1 MAFAYCI
8 VNRIFSLNYKYNG
21 AFSTIALALVCY
33 CTLGRGQNIKLKI
46 FMCTMYISRWKWS
59 YIDKEKSGW
68 VKLQKYN
75 QQLCKLVFNVCAHT
89 HTRIHFACSIVAHS
103 IVSVGRST
111 CGVAYE
117 LAPEHKKLLNRIIS
131 IECWIVAT
139 LHWNKR
145 AGQNRIDHFWSLICK
160 VQAKSQVNLN
170 GFISATNKIP
180 TKLSFQ
186 FHFIKCQ
193 CESWNR

>member
-1 MAFAYCI
+1 MHNVHFEMKMELHRQRKEWMSQATEI
-8 VNRIFSLNYKYNG
+8 Q
-21 AFSTIALALVCY
+21 STTMQISFQYL
-33 CTLGRGQNIKLKI
+33 CT
-46 FMCTMYISRWKWS
+46 
-59 YIDKEKSGW
+59 
-68 VKLQKYN
+68 
-75 QQLCKLVFNVCAHT
+75 HT
-89 HTRIHFACSIVAHS
+89 HTRYICIRFACSIVAHS

-111 CGVAYE
+111 CDVAYE

-145 AGQNRIDHFWSLICK
+145 AGQNRIDHFWSFICK
-160 VQAKSQVNLN
+160 VQVKSQVNLN

-186 FHFIKCQ
+186 FHFYKMSI
-193 CESWNR
+193 